1 MGNSIPAPDEGLP
14 EAAELHGDEDAFT
27 PAQMEEFRRLANSRA
42 SNRSVKMGG
51 IVTQTEMPRPP
62 TSASIRVP
70 SRYGE
75 YMLCVFR
82 GWGGGGDLLFSVAL
96 RPQRP

>member
-1 MGNSIPAPDEGLP
+1 MGNCSPAPDEGLP

-70 SRYGE
+70 SRYGAVS
-75 YMLCVFR
+75 YTHLTLPTR
-82 GWGGGGDLLFSVAL
+82 
-96 RPQRP
+96 R